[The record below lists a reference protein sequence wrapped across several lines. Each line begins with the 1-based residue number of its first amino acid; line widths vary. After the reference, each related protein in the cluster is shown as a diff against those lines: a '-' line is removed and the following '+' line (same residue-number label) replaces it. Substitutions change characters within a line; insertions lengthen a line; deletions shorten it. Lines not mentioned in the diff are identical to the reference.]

1 MTIFKINL
9 IYRHGS
15 LFGRGLACVGF
26 FDLRNKRIWISVER
40 CLAEINRD
48 GNILKEFKLF
58 SVTNPKKD
66 RLALL
71 AHLAINSK

>member
-1 MTIFKINL
+1 MVL
-9 IYRHGS
+9 
-15 LFGRGLACVGF
+15 LLAEVWLMLAF

-71 AHLAINSK
+71 APLAINSK